1 MAIVEKTFRCGPTL
15 NYDDADWYEKKAI
28 EYNHINPSL
37 EFYIK
42 DYASGFTNALV
53 VGAGFGL
60 SSKQLVDLGVSVVS
74 IEPNTDRFNLLETN
88 VPESTNINK
97 AVSNEGTTANLEYYS
112 DNKSGG
118 SLDRGMGD
126 NSSSVD
132 VITVDSLNINFDFIS
147 IYTNGTEIDVIK
159 SATNTISANSNIKI
173 HLKWIP
179 DLIDDVDGAITY
191 LKSLGKDI
199 KLVHWWEADD
209 SIELRTMY
217 TGEYHADTLNAVEY
231 ADLLLE

>member
-1 MAIVEKTFRCGPTL
+1 
-15 NYDDADWYEKKAI
+15 
-28 EYNHINPSL
+28 
-37 EFYIK
+37 
-42 DYASGFTNALV
+42 
-53 VGAGFGL
+53 
-60 SSKQLVDLGVSVVS
+60 
-74 IEPNTDRFNLLETN
+74 

-97 AVSNEGTTANLEYYS
+97 AVSNEGSTGSLVYFE

-118 SLDRGMGD
+118 SLDRSMGD
-126 NSSSVD
+126 SSTSVD

-147 IYTNGTEIDVIK
+147 IHTNGTEIDVIK
-159 SATNTISANSNIKI
+159 SAVNTMTANSDIKI

-199 KLVHWWEADD
+199 KIVHWWEADD

>member
-15 NYDDADWYEKKAI
+15 DYDDADLYEKKAI
-28 EYNHINPSL
+28 EYDHINPSL
-37 EFYIK
+37 EFYVK
-42 DYASGFTNALV
+42 ENGSDFTNALV

-60 SSKQLVDLGVSVVS
+60 TSKQLVDLGVSVVS
-74 IEPNTDRFNLLETN
+74 IEANTDRFNLLETN

-97 AVSNEGTTANLEYYS
+97 AVSNESSTGSLVYFE

-118 SLDRGMGD
+118 SLDRSMGD
-126 NSSSVD
+126 SSNTVD
-132 VITVDSLNINFDFIS
+132 VITVDSLDINFDFIS

-159 SATNTISANSNIKI
+159 SAANTISGNSNIKI
-173 HLKWIP
+173 HLKWVP
-179 DLIDDVDGAITY
+179 DLIDDVDDSITY
-191 LKSLGKDI
+191 LKSLSKDI
-199 KLVHWWEADD
+199 KIVHWWEEDD

-217 TGEYHADTLNAVEY
+217 TGEYHQDTLNAVEY

>member
-15 NYDDADWYEKKAI
+15 DYDDADWYEKKAI

-60 SSKQLVDLGVSVVS
+60 TSKQLVDLGVSVVS
-74 IEPNTDRFNLLETN
+74 IEANTDRFNLLETN

-97 AVSNEGTTANLEYYS
+97 AVSNEGSTGSLVYFE

-118 SLDRGMGD
+118 SLDRNMGD
-126 NSSSVD
+126 SSISVD
-132 VITVDSLNINFDFIS
+132 VITVDSLDTNFDFIS
-147 IYTNGTEIDVIK
+147 IHTNGTEIDVIK
-159 SATNTISANSNIKI
+159 SAVNTMTANSDIKI

-179 DLIDDVDGAITY
+179 DLIDDVDSAITY

-217 TGEYHADTLNAVEY
+217 TGDYHADTLNAVEY